1 MLISRDKT
9 QADEQISKIMSGLNK
24 KQVSEVYETKE
35 YKSSVRVNRKYLD
48 THLTEQSSNNNQRLK
63 AEVER
68 HKVEYVIVSPLRADL
83 QTCLD
88 IFGSSSNTT
97 VSV

>member
-1 MLISRDKT
+1 
-9 QADEQISKIMSGLNK
+9 MSGLNK

-63 AEVER
+63 AEVEK
-68 HKVEYVIVSPLRADL
+68 HKVEYVFVSPLRADL

-88 IFGSSSNTT
+88 IFGNSSNTT